1 MLNIEYYQK
10 EIRRILEDNFNSIEI
25 DRCFKELGE
34 SLSGHRMMYREEM
47 LDWLLEKHECIELT
61 AEEVE
66 WLANMLSRYS
76 KSNITIERRYEESND
91 QYYLKIVIDKNI
103 SVFSIDKE
111 EYQSLELFKEYTPSD
126 LKLESFYEVEDEY
139 L

>member
-1 MLNIEYYQK
+1 MLNIEYYK
-10 EIRRILEDNFNSIEI
+10 KDIY
-25 DRCFKELGE
+25 ELMLTNNAFVE
-34 SLSGHRMMYREEM
+34 SVVIVAQQQTHNKIKNEWDLYNWAYRTH
-47 LDWLLEKHECIELT
+47 DDTELT

-76 KSNITIERRYEESND
+76 KSNITIERRFEESND

-103 SVFSIDKE
+103 SVFSIAEE
-111 EYQSLELFKEYTPSD
+111 EYQSLELFKEYTPCD